1 MQNFERGGCIM
12 YLTDLAEKE
21 KLLVAEFR
29 LCNESD
35 KHMIMQITS
44 EYRKSENMNSDNNT

>member
-1 MQNFERGGCIM
+1 M
-12 YLTDLAEKE
+12 YLTDLAEEE

-44 EYRKSENMNSDNNT
+44 EYRKSENINSDNNT

>member
-1 MQNFERGGCIM
+1 M
-12 YLTDLAEKE
+12 YLTDLAEEE

-35 KHMIMQITS
+35 KHMIMQIPS
-44 EYRKSENMNSDNNT
+44 EYRKSENINSDNNT